1 MRSHSIGDGFPGVL
15 CSTAYMGVGCPVFK
29 CEGIS
34 DAAHRTC
41 YSSTRTTKTHEL
53 VSSCDSLSTGYWV
66 RTRVHLAA
74 LVTRSVRGL
83 ELRG

>member
-15 CSTAYMGVGCPVFK
+15 CSTAYMGVRCVGPVFK
-29 CEGIS
+29 REGIS

-53 VSSCDSLSTGYWV
+53 VSLCDSLGYWV
-66 RTRVHLAA
+66 LGTGTDKSAPG
-74 LVTRSVRGL
+74 SSCD
-83 ELRG
+83 